1 MAHEV
6 KTHIAFDDNT
16 KIDIISSIEIK
27 EVLFGHHVFT
37 IEVPFSQIEN
47 KQQHGFFKQSYQ
59 KYLGKAVNIF
69 ITNEIFT
76 KLVANEYVFRGII
89 TGVSM
94 ARTASDAESTILL
107 SGFSPT
113 ILLDTGPIK
122 KTFISKSITD
132 IFNTTIKS
140 VSSSF
145 LSNIDIKP
153 RKSVTW
159 KYSVQFNE
167 THFHFLSRLADTTG
181 EWFYYD
187 GKKLCL
193 GDPKGKLVKL
203 GFDKDL
209 IDINLGM
216 QVLPS
221 TVESQYYHYQ
231 NDRLVSKDSASI
243 TISGL
248 SSLNDFSLK
257 QSGSLFKQKYTT
269 NYPTHQ
275 RSEGDLNAN
284 LKNEKSRIASSMVE
298 ITGTSVFPDIHIGYQ
313 VQILGSNRVDRRQD
327 YKDFGTYR
335 ITGITHLVRD
345 NMYTNVFT
353 AIPKN
358 NATEFPPIN
367 YNLSHTR
374 ADSEY
379 AIVKDNK
386 DPKGLGRVKVQ
397 ASWQKGNDTTP
408 WIRLA
413 NQMSGN
419 DYGFYF
425 VPEIGEQVIVGYEMG
440 NPQLPIVLGSA
451 YHGKAKQPEK
461 KNDQNY
467 KKTIRTKGGN
477 EILINDEKGK
487 EVIQI
492 KNPKGANQITLSMD
506 GKGKIVV
513 ESKGDIEILAK
524 DTIKMEAQK
533 IILDAKVDVKIT
545 AGSKLKTSA
554 ANTQIESSMKTK
566 LSSSML
572 DIDGGGIAN
581 IKAGLI
587 KLN

>member
-6 KTHIAFDDNT
+6 TTSLTFDDKS

-37 IEVPFSQIEN
+37 VEVPFSQIEN
-47 KQQHGFFKQSYQ
+47 KQQHGFFKNSYQ
-59 KYLGKAVNIF
+59 KYLGKAVNIH
-69 ITNEIFT
+69 ITNEVFT
-76 KLVANEYVFRGII
+76 KKEAAHYVFRGII

-94 ARTASDAESTILL
+94 ARTSSDAESTILL

-113 ILLDTGPIK
+113 ILLDSGPVK
-122 KTFISKSITD
+122 KTYIQKSTVD
-132 IFNTTIKS
+132 IFNATIKS
-140 VSSSF
+140 AASPF

-159 KYSVQFNE
+159 KYTVQFNE
-167 THFHFLSRLADTTG
+167 THFHFLSRLADNTG
-181 EWFYYD
+181 EWFFYD

-193 GDPKGKLVKL
+193 GDPKGKLVQL

-221 TVESQYYHYQ
+221 AVESQYYHYQ
-231 NDRLVSKDSASI
+231 NDRLVAKDSTAISI
-243 TISGL
+243 NGL

-257 QSGSLFKQKYTT
+257 QSGQLFKQKYTT

-275 RSEGDLNAN
+275 RSEGDLNTN

-298 ITGTSVFPDIHIGYQ
+298 ITGTSVYPDIHIGHQ

-327 YKDFGTYR
+327 YKDFGIYR

-358 NATEFPPIN
+358 NATEFPPVN

-397 ASWQKGNDTTP
+397 TSWQKGSDTSP

-413 NQMSGN
+413 NQMSGSE
-419 DYGFYF
+419 YGFYF
-425 VPEIGEQVIVGYEMG
+425 VPEIGEQVIINYELG
-440 NPQLPIVLGSA
+440 NPQLPIVVGSA
-451 YHGKAKQPEK
+451 YHGKAKQPDK

-467 KKTIRTKGGN
+467 KKAIRTKGGN

-487 EVIQI
+487 EVIEI
-492 KNPKGANQITLSMD
+492 KNPKGENKIILSMD
-506 GKGKIVV
+506 GKGKIRI
-513 ESKGDIEILAK
+513 ESKGDIEIVAK

-533 IILDAKVDVKIT
+533 IILDAQMEVKIT
-545 AGSKLKTSA
+545 AGSKIKTSA
-554 ANTQIESSMKTK
+554 TTTQIESSGQTK
-566 LSSSML
+566 MSSGML
-572 DIDGGGIAN
+572 DINGGGIAN

>member
-6 KTHIAFDDNT
+6 TTKITFDDNS

-27 EVLFGHHVFT
+27 ELLFGHHVFT
-37 IEVPFSQIEN
+37 VEVPFSQIEN
-47 KQQHGFFKQSYQ
+47 KQQHGFFKNSYQ
-59 KYLGKAVNIF
+59 KYLGKAINIH
-69 ITNEIFT
+69 IANEVFT
-76 KLVANEYVFRGII
+76 KKEAVNYTFRGLI

-113 ILLDTGPIK
+113 ILLDTGPVK
-122 KTFISKSITD
+122 KTYIQKSSVD

-140 VSSSF
+140 VASSF

-159 KYSVQFNE
+159 KYTVQFNE
-167 THFHFLSRLADTTG
+167 SHFHFLSRLADNTG

-187 GKKLCL
+187 GIKLCL
-193 GDPKGKLVKL
+193 GDPKGKLVQL

-221 TVESQYYHYQ
+221 AVESQYYHYQ
-231 NDRLVSKDSASI
+231 NDRFVVKDSTDISI
-243 TISGL
+243 NGL

-257 QSGSLFKQKYTT
+257 QSGQLFKQKYTT

-275 RSEGDLNAN
+275 RSEGDLNMN

-298 ITGTSVFPDIHIGYQ
+298 ITGTSVYPDIHIGYQ

-335 ITGITHLVRD
+335 ITGITHLVRG

-367 YNLSHTR
+367 YTLSHTR

-397 ASWQKGNDTTP
+397 TSWQKGSDTTP

-413 NQMSGN
+413 NQMSGSE
-419 DYGFYF
+419 YGFYF
-425 VPEIGEQVIVGYEMG
+425 IPEIEEQVIINYEFG
-440 NPQLPIVLGSA
+440 NPQLPIVVGSA
-451 YHGKAKQPEK
+451 YHGKAKQPDK

-467 KKTIRTKGGN
+467 KKAIRTKGGN

-487 EVIQI
+487 EIIQI
-492 KNPKGANQITLSMD
+492 KNPKGENQITLSMD
-506 GKGKIVV
+506 GKGKIRI
-513 ESKGDIEILAK
+513 ESKGDIEVVAK

-533 IILDAKVDVKIT
+533 IILDAQMEVKIT
-545 AGSKLKTSA
+545 AGSKIKTSA
-554 ANTQIESSMKTK
+554 AVTQIESSGQTK
-566 LSSSML
+566 LRSGML
-572 DIDGGGIAN
+572 DIDGGGVAN
-581 IKAGLI
+581 IKAGVI